1 MNSPVYNDMVNLM
14 DQGEYTEVE
23 AKQAISKLFAYKQL
37 TEDEYDELM
46 EKANGL
52 SANTPSGEIKT
63 RIYTLEQN
71 YKTLSED
78 IAAIKKTISEGGTTV
93 PEPEPGA
100 TGGEF
105 DPIEAARG
113 MTYYKDKYYK
123 DPEDGQIYMCYRDSD
138 TEPGSGI
145 ALNYLPHE
153 LVNIYFYFT
162 RVS

>member
-1 MNSPVYNDMVNLM
+1 MNSPIYTTINNLIER
-14 DQGEYTEVE
+14 GEYTEVE
-23 AKQAISKLFAYKQL
+23 AKNIISMQHAYKQL
-37 TEDEYDELM
+37 TDEEYEDLM
-46 EKANGL
+46 EKANSL
-52 SANTPSGEIKT
+52 SVNTPSGEFNTRVVALEKAVDEIKT
-63 RIYTLEQN
+63 EIAN
-71 YKTLSED
+71 IKT
-78 IAAIKKTISEGGTTV
+78 AISEGGTVV

-100 TGGEF
+100 TGEEL

-123 DPEDGQIYMCYRDSD
+123 DPEDGQIYQCFRDSD
-138 TEPGSGI
+138 SEPGTGV

>member
-14 DQGEYTEVE
+14 DQGEYTEVT

-37 TEDEYDELM
+37 TENEYEELM
-46 EKANGL
+46 EKANSL
-52 SANTPSGEIKT
+52 SANTPSGEIET

-78 IAAIKKTISEGGTTV
+78 IAAIKKIISEGGTTV

-100 TGGEF
+100 TGEEF

-123 DPEDGQIYMCYRDSD
+123 DPEDGQIYQCFRDSD
-138 TEPGSGI
+138 SEPGTGV

>member
-1 MNSPVYNDMVNLM
+1 MNSPVYNDMVNLI
-14 DQGEYTEVE
+14 DQGEYTEVT

-52 SANTPSGEIKT
+52 SANTPSGEVET
-63 RIYTLEQN
+63 RIYQLEQN
-71 YKTLSED
+71 YKAL
-78 IAAIKKTISEGGTTV
+78 AADVESIKQAISEGGTVV

-100 TGGEF
+100 TGDEF

-123 DPEDGQIYMCYRDSD
+123 DPEDNQIYQCYRDSD
-138 TEPGSGI
+138 TEPGSGV